1 MWIWNLRCNHVT
13 WILLSD
19 RLEILINN
27 HWNGQMQIK
36 KSQNNKNY
44 ATSPLGWD
52 TDQVQCPVRGLGPK
66 CSITCQRPDEE
77 HYFESIKLIFAQLYM
92 DELTSWSGRGGGGGN
107 GGGGVLRLWRKE
119 GTVSSGQ
126 HAHLMAPLLSPVA
139 ITLTDIPSGAAE
151 NSKQLIKYSQEAWP
165 MNLPLTV
172 HSLITLPSSIV
183 LSSDTYFTII

>member
-66 CSITCQRPDEE
+66 CSITCQRSDEE

-92 DELTSWSGRGGGGGN
+92 DELEGGG
-107 GGGGVLRLWRKE
+107 LRLWRKE
-119 GTVSSGQ
+119 GTVSPGQ

-139 ITLTDIPSGAAE
+139 MTLTDIPSGAAE